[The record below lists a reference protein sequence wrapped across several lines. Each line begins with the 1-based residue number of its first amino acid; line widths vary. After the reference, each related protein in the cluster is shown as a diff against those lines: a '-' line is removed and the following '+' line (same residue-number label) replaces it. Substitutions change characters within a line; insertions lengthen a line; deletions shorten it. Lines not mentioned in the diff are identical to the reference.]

1 MQNQENVT
9 HNEETNQLTDT
20 NSKLAQMLELKERD
34 SKIQIKLPEM
44 KTTTSKMKNS
54 LDLN

>member
-20 NSKLAQMLELKERD
+20 NSKLAQTLELKERD

>member
-20 NSKLAQMLELKERD
+20 NPKLAQMLELKERD

>member
-44 KTTTSKMKNS
+44 KTTSKMKNS

>member
-20 NSKLAQMLELKERD
+20 NSKLAQMLEFKERD

-44 KTTTSKMKNS
+44 ETTTSKMKNS